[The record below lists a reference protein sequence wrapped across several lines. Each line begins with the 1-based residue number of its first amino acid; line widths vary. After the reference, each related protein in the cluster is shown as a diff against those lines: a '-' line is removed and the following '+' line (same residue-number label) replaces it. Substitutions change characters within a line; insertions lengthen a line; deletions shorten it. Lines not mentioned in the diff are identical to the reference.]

1 MDQEAL
7 LVGKATDQHPEKR
20 TVSTISCILAS
31 QALEKLAYYGL
42 VPNMILY
49 LTVEYGMGT
58 TEAANILFLWSAATN
73 FFPLIGAFIADSY
86 TGRFPLIGFGSSTS
100 LLGMLSLWL
109 AAMIQP
115 KCDKSIDVCQPTT
128 PFQLLLLYSF
138 FTLTSIGAGG
148 VRSSCLAFA
157 ADQLQLNSTTRISTT
172 ALETLFNWYYFSVML
187 AYFHS
192 ESLLVFVQTK
202 YGWQIGFGVSL
213 AVMALSVAMFFVA
226 SPFYVKFKCG
236 PSLVSGLFQVLVA
249 AFRNQHVD
257 LASEEHVISYHHETG
272 PSFSIPSQK
281 LRYLNKACA
290 TSNPRQDLTLTGN
303 SQNPW
308 KLCTVQQVED
318 FKSLVNVLPIWSTGI
333 ILSLVTAC
341 QASFIVLQAKAMD
354 RRTFIKGFEI
364 PPGCYGVFMIIS
376 FVVFLVIYDIVV
388 VPLVSWALRKP
399 RLGVMVRMGAG
410 IAISVLCISTLAI
423 VEYVRRKRAREEGGT
438 MLSAMWLLPY
448 MLLGGISE
456 ALISI
461 AQNEFFYSELPKSM
475 SSVATTLSGL
485 NMAAASLVSSWIV
498 TAVDTATCRSWITED
513 INEGHLD
520 YYYWLMTAFS
530 LLNVV
535 YFVWCSKAY
544 GKCKTPFSLTRSVK
558 KTKPANAMA
567 MALRLYLLLLV
578 FLSSAIVSFS
588 LYEDQVGLM
597 DWHQRYIGKVKHA
610 VFHTQKTGRKRVIV
624 STEENVVASLDLR
637 HGEIFWRHVLGTK
650 DAIDGVDIAL
660 GKYVIT
666 LSSEGSMV
674 RAWNLP
680 DGQMVWETS
689 LHSAQHSKSL
699 LSVPVNLKV
708 DKDYPILVF
717 GGGYLHAVSPID
729 GEVLW
734 KKDFTAEGFEVQRV
748 LQPLES
754 SIIYVLGFLHS
765 SEAIVYQID
774 SKSGEVVAEKSKA
787 FPGGFSGEVASVSND
802 KVVVLDSTRSI
813 LVTISFVDEEIS
825 FQKTLI
831 SDLVE
836 DSGEA
841 EILSP
846 LLSNMLAVKVNK
858 RTIFVRVGDQG
869 KLEMVDSL
877 SDETA
882 MSDSLPVADDQV
894 AFASVHHEG
903 SKIHLTVKLVDDLD
917 TVLLRESIQMDQHR
931 GRVDKVFI
939 NNYIKTD
946 RSNGFRALIVMED
959 HSLLLLQQGAIVWS
973 REEGLASV
981 TDVTTAELPV
991 EKDGVSVAK
1000 VEHTLV
1006 DWLKGHILKLK
1017 GSLLLASPEDVV
1029 AIQEMR
1035 MKSSGRS
1042 KLTRDHN
1049 GFRKLFIALTRAGK
1063 LYALHT
1069 GDGRIVWSTLLKSPA
1084 CARPSGISLYQW
1096 QVPHHHAMDEN
1107 PSVLV
1112 VGRCGS
1118 DSSSPGVLSFV
1129 DVYTGKE
1136 ISSSDIGHSVVQVM
1150 PLPFTDSTEQRLHL
1164 IADTDGHV
1172 HLYPKTSEALSI
1184 FQREFQ
1190 NVYWYNVE
1198 GDDGIVRGHGM
1209 KSSCSGETADEYC
1222 FTTRELWTVVF
1233 PSESEKI
1240 ISTLTRKPNEV
1251 VHTQAKVS
1259 TDQDVLYKYVSR
1271 NLLFVATVSPKG
1283 AGEIGSVTPEESALV
1298 VYLIDTVTGRI
1309 LHRLSHQGCQGP
1321 VHAVFSENWV
1331 VYHYFNLRAHKYE
1344 VTVVEIYDQSRAE
1357 NKNVWKLVLGKHN
1370 LTAPISSYSR
1380 PEMFTKSQSY
1390 FFPQS
1395 VKTIAVTS
1403 TAKGIT
1409 SKQLLIGT
1417 IGDQILALDKRFVDP
1432 RRTLNPSQA
1441 EKEEGIIPLTDSL
1454 PIIPQSYI
1462 THSLKVEGLRGIVT
1476 APAKLESTTH
1486 VFAYGVDLFYTRL
1499 APSKTYDSLTDDFS
1513 YALLLITIVALV
1525 AAIYITWALSEKK
1538 ELSEKWR

>member
-1 MDQEAL
+1 
-7 LVGKATDQHPEKR
+7 
-20 TVSTISCILAS
+20 
-31 QALEKLAYYGL
+31 
-42 VPNMILY
+42 
-49 LTVEYGMGT
+49 
-58 TEAANILFLWSAATN
+58 
-73 FFPLIGAFIADSY
+73 
-86 TGRFPLIGFGSSTS
+86 
-100 LLGMLSLWL
+100 
-109 AAMIQP
+109 
-115 KCDKSIDVCQPTT
+115 
-128 PFQLLLLYSF
+128 
-138 FTLTSIGAGG
+138 
-148 VRSSCLAFA
+148 
-157 ADQLQLNSTTRISTT
+157 
-172 ALETLFNWYYFSVML
+172 
-187 AYFHS
+187 
-192 ESLLVFVQTK
+192 
-202 YGWQIGFGVSL
+202 
-213 AVMALSVAMFFVA
+213 
-226 SPFYVKFKCG
+226 
-236 PSLVSGLFQVLVA
+236 
-249 AFRNQHVD
+249 
-257 LASEEHVISYHHETG
+257 
-272 PSFSIPSQK
+272 
-281 LRYLNKACA
+281 
-290 TSNPRQDLTLTGN
+290 
-303 SQNPW
+303 
-308 KLCTVQQVED
+308 
-318 FKSLVNVLPIWSTGI
+318 
-333 ILSLVTAC
+333 
-341 QASFIVLQAKAMD
+341 
-354 RRTFIKGFEI
+354 
-364 PPGCYGVFMIIS
+364 
-376 FVVFLVIYDIVV
+376 
-388 VPLVSWALRKP
+388 
-399 RLGVMVRMGAG
+399 
-410 IAISVLCISTLAI
+410 
-423 VEYVRRKRAREEGGT
+423 
-438 MLSAMWLLPY
+438 
-448 MLLGGISE
+448 
-456 ALISI
+456 
-461 AQNEFFYSELPKSM
+461 
-475 SSVATTLSGL
+475 
-485 NMAAASLVSSWIV
+485 
-498 TAVDTATCRSWITED
+498 
-513 INEGHLD
+513 
-520 YYYWLMTAFS
+520 
-530 LLNVV
+530 
-535 YFVWCSKAY
+535 
-544 GKCKTPFSLTRSVK
+544 
-558 KTKPANAMA
+558 MA
-567 MALRLYLLLLV
+567 MAIRVYLLFLL
-578 FLSSAIVSFS
+578 FLSSAILSFS

-637 HGEIFWRHVLGTK
+637 LGEIFWRHVLGTK
-650 DAIDGVDIAL
+650 DVIDGVDIAL

-666 LSSEGSMV
+666 LSSEGSNL

-699 LSVPVNLKV
+699 LSVPTNLKV

-717 GGGYLHAVSPID
+717 GGGYLHAVSAVD

-748 LQPLES
+748 LQPPGS
-754 SIIYVLGFLHS
+754 SIIYVLGFLDS
-765 SEAIVYQID
+765 SEAVVYQID
-774 SKSGEVVAEKSKA
+774 SKSGEVVAQKSMV
-787 FPGGFSGEVASVSND
+787 FPGGFSGEISSVSTD
-802 KVVVLDSTRSI
+802 KVVALDAMRSI
-813 LVTISFVDEEIS
+813 LVTISFLDGDIS
-825 FQKTLI
+825 FQKTHI
-831 SDLVE
+831 ADLVE
-836 DSGEA
+836 ESGKA

-846 LLSNMLAVKVNK
+846 LLSDMVAVKVNK
-858 RTIFVRVGDQG
+858 RTIFVRVGGEG
-869 KLEMVDSL
+869 KLEVVDSL

-894 AFASVHHEG
+894 AFATVHHEG
-903 SKIHLTVKLVDDLD
+903 SKLHLMVKLVDDLD
-917 TVLLRESIQMDQHR
+917 TVLLRESIQMDQNR
-931 GRVDKVFI
+931 GRVHKVFI

-1000 VEHTLV
+1000 VEHTLL
-1006 DWLKGHILKLK
+1006 DWLKGHVLKLK
-1017 GSLLLASPEDVV
+1017 GTLLLATPEDVA

-1035 MKSSGRS
+1035 FKSSGKN

-1049 GFRKLFIALTRAGK
+1049 GFRKLIIALTKAGK
-1063 LYALHT
+1063 LFALHT
-1069 GDGRIVWSTLLKSPA
+1069 GDGRIVWSMLLNSPSKSEA
-1084 CARPSGISLYQW
+1084 CGRPNGISLYQW

-1118 DSSSPGVLSFV
+1118 DSSAPGLLSFV

-1164 IADTDGHV
+1164 IADTHGHV

-1190 NVYWYNVE
+1190 NVYWYTVE
-1198 GDDGIVRGHGM
+1198 ADNGIIRGHAM

-1251 VHTQAKVS
+1251 VHTQAKVNS
-1259 TDQDVLYKYVSR
+1259 DQDLLYKYVSR

-1298 VYLIDTVTGRI
+1298 VYLIDTITGRI

-1344 VTVVEIYDQSRAE
+1344 FTVVEIYDQSRAE

-1380 PEMFTKSQSY
+1380 TEVLTKSQSY
-1390 FFPQS
+1390 FFAQS

-1462 THSLKVEGLRGIVT
+1462 THSLRVEGLRGIIT

-1499 APSKTYDSLTDDFS
+1499 APSKTYDSLTEDFS

-1525 AAIYITWALSEKK
+1525 AAIYITWVLSEKK

>member
-1 MDQEAL
+1 
-7 LVGKATDQHPEKR
+7 
-20 TVSTISCILAS
+20 
-31 QALEKLAYYGL
+31 
-42 VPNMILY
+42 MILY

-157 ADQLQLNSTTRISTT
+157 ADQLQLNSTTCISTT

-187 AYFHS
+187 AYFLS

-213 AVMALSVAMFFVA
+213 AVMALSVALFFVA
-226 SPFYVKFKCG
+226 SPFYVKFKCE

-485 NMAAASLVSSWIV
+485 NMAAASLVSSWIF

-544 GKCKTPFSLTRSVK
+544 AKLMTKAPFSLTRSVK

-597 DWHQRYIGKVKHA
+597 DCEFEMGSGKATCFRLHIDVDLHQRYIGKVKHA